1 MLGPRSVYISLLFS
15 SQTIY
20 WTDVVLGRI
29 RRSFLNGSGVTTIIS
44 SGLESPGQCAFSSD
58 IKKKMMYYRQVNVNG
73 LCNPF
78 FTAFCNWLFYLLEG
92 IAVDW
97 INKMLYWTDA
107 RSKKVEVFDLHG
119 GHRKLLITTG
129 EDTIP
134 RTIIV
139 DPTTR
144 LDSRIR
150 DAPYSG

>member
-1 MLGPRSVYISLLFS
+1 M
-15 SQTIY
+15 
-20 WTDVVLGRI
+20 VLGRI

-73 LCNPF
+73 NPCIF
-78 FTAFCNWLFYLLEG
+78 VILLFYLLEG